1 MVTRFNNNTWSE
13 NQRWR
18 ERNDN
23 HSCIYN
29 APVRVK
35 ENIPLGIAIYVIEMN
50 NDTNQIMGI
59 GRIVNRV
66 RADKKYKIYED
77 NNYNRYTYQ
86 GLKRLDKEQ
95 ISNKA
100 SNQDLEKLKKLE
112 ARIFTTKKHLKRGQG
127 ISQVTPDVEK
137 EYLKFVAGLFTSTV
151 YNNVMPWLDV
161 YLVFVSPFVSR
172 FSLFVARLAP
182 FVARK
187 YYQCINYTKGSRP
200 IRRNNRAQNR
210 LMIYRY

>member
-1 MVTRFNNNTWSE
+1 MMKLMVTRFNNNTWSE

-151 YNNVMPWLDV
+151 YNNVMP
-161 YLVFVSPFVSR
+161 
-172 FSLFVARLAP
+172 
-182 FVARK
+182 
-187 YYQCINYTKGSRP
+187 
-200 IRRNNRAQNR
+200 
-210 LMIYRY
+210 